1 MQKLESLINPYT
13 PMSFLHFLFLY
24 FHIRSFSNGHINDDD
39 DDEMAQPRTHP
50 SNLRTV
56 DQRSQGGAGS
66 VGGTA
71 MSEEE
76 AKKFQASM
84 RAQRR

>member
-1 MQKLESLINPYT
+1 
-13 PMSFLHFLFLY
+13 MSFLHVLFLY
-24 FHIRSFSNGHINDDD
+24 FHIRSFSNGHINDDDDDDDNDDDD